1 MDRDTWIDIDSK
13 RDNSMYTCRQR
24 DRNNKEIERE
34 IGIYRDKDIERDR
47 YRNKDIEVDG
57 YREVDIGI

>member
-13 RDNSMYTCRQR
+13 RDNSMYTCRQG
-24 DRNNKEIERE
+24 DRNDNEIERE
-34 IGIYRDKDIERDR
+34 IGIQRDKDIERDG

-57 YREVDIGI
+57 